1 MITRNA
7 DAQAHRGSTSSPESN
22 VVEQVV
28 VIQGTRVSRLAKKSE
43 QTKGRVQKTEKV
55 KQKRGKLPNDETS
68 EKGHVQ
74 EERYMRTHLPLD

>member
-1 MITRNA
+1 MCGFNSSRSLLIKDLMITRNA
-7 DAQAHRGSTSSPESN
+7 DAQAHRGSTSSSESN

-55 KQKRGKLPNDETS
+55 KQK
-68 EKGHVQ
+68 
-74 EERYMRTHLPLD
+74 ERKVTKR

>member
-1 MITRNA
+1 MCGFNSSRSLLIKDLMITRNA
-7 DAQAHRGSTSSPESN
+7 DAQAHRGSTSSSESN

-55 KQKRGKLPNDETS
+55 KQKRKVT
-68 EKGHVQ
+68 K
-74 EERYMRTHLPLD
+74 R